1 MKQQTLRQK
10 IDSIIKDIQKN
21 IYVKKTPYT
30 ETTPIKLGF
39 SQSDFTKI
47 SYITEKRQN
56 QLIENNV
63 IKSKQFTKE
72 ERKKY
77 FFHTSPHK
85 LLSKFINIDA
95 DDLQTYANK
104 LSQYIIDKKK
114 IDLKAFEGSE
124 IADIYNMS
132 KHRFGESS
140 CMQEKHKSY
149 FEIYEHLPVK
159 LYALIENGELL
170 ARCLVWTKSK
180 DSFGKEDKQIYIDRI
195 YSFGN
200 DAISK
205 IIYKKI
211 ILKIREM
218 ENLTKGQIINAYN
231 VRHLP
236 HIMGGKTF
244 LPKNIQFKSYP
255 PFSFVSIK
263 NDMQIDDFNALPYM
277 DTFMYS
283 CGDFL
288 QVDEDSDTRYKLN
301 CTGGTYEEI
310 EPLLCECCGAAID
323 EEEQIYCEDVQET
336 RCEDCSRYSS
346 ADDRYYA
353 EENVTYISGNIES
366 YIHNDDI
373 EN

>member
-21 IYVKKTPYT
+21 IYVKKNPYT
-30 ETTPIKLGF
+30 ETTPIKLGL

-63 IKSKQFTKE
+63 VKSKEFTKE
-72 ERKKY
+72 QRKKY
-77 FFHTSPHK
+77 FYHTSPHK
-85 LLSKFINIDA
+85 LLSKFINIDS
-95 DDLQTYANK
+95 DDLQAYANK
-104 LSQYIIDKKK
+104 LSQYIIEQKK
-114 IDLKAFEGSE
+114 IDLKAFKG
-124 IADIYNMS
+124 ADIATIYNTS
-132 KHRFGESS
+132 AHRLGESS

-159 LYALIENGELL
+159 LFALIENGELL
-170 ARCLVWTKSK
+170 ARCLVWYNNKSN
-180 DSFGKEDKQIYIDRI
+180 GEKQIYIDRI

-205 IIYKKI
+205 IMYKKI
-211 ILKIREM
+211 IFKIQEI
-218 ENLTKGQIINAYN
+218 ENITKGEVINAYN
-231 VRHLP
+231 IRHLP
-236 HIMGGKTF
+236 RIIDEKTSF
-244 LPKNIQFKSYP
+244 RSYP
-255 PFSFVSIK
+255 PFTFVSIQ
-263 NDMQIDDFNALPYM
+263 NDMQIDDFDALPYM

-283 CGDFL
+283 CGDYL

-301 CTGGTYEEI
+301 CTGGTFEEI
-310 EPLLCECCGAAID
+310 EQTYCDCCGASID
-323 EEEQIYCEDVQET
+323 EDSQYWCEDVQET

-346 ADDRYYA
+346 ADDVYYS
-353 EENVTYISGNIES
+353 EENVTYIAGNVES

-373 EN
+373 RN